1 MLDGI
6 RLVTTAATTPTTTLQ
21 SQEVINTIPAPA
33 TATTRPTIPLTLV
46 LVSVSASAAMCRPPL
61 CKCRLSSG
69 QTAHCNL
76 HLNDPASEELC
87 ITTLLS
93 PLSRQMSCG
102 TRNLSRRLIF
112 PGAEDA
118 EEVPCHFHNVDK
130 GNSMRKVSQ
139 GNADDSGSGLS
150 GLSAQNA
157 ISPTAKL
164 HLLLSPGSFAK
175 ALTRIWMD
183 VAIAGIICQAHF

>member
-1 MLDGI
+1 
-6 RLVTTAATTPTTTLQ
+6 
-21 SQEVINTIPAPA
+21 
-33 TATTRPTIPLTLV
+33 
-46 LVSVSASAAMCRPPL
+46 
-61 CKCRLSSG
+61 
-69 QTAHCNL
+69 
-76 HLNDPASEELC
+76 
-87 ITTLLS
+87 
-93 PLSRQMSCG
+93 
-102 TRNLSRRLIF
+102 
-112 PGAEDA
+112 
-118 EEVPCHFHNVDK
+118 
-130 GNSMRKVSQ
+130 MRKVSQ